1 MYLSILDKCKAK
13 GDIDWIRSKSFLGI
27 PGGKDIKL
35 KVQNKIC
42 FERKAFSKVIENI
55 IKL

>member
-13 GDIDWIRSKSFLGI
+13 GDIGELDQKIFLGI

-42 FERKAFSKVIENI
+42 FEEKHSV
-55 IKL
+55 KLLKI

>member
-1 MYLSILDKCKAK
+1 MYLSILDRCKAK
-13 GDIDWIRSKSFLGI
+13 RDIDWIRSRSFLGI
-27 PGGKDIKL
+27 PGEKDIKW

-42 FERKAFSKVIENI
+42 FKRKAFSKVIENI